1 MWSLFQNILCQYSLV
16 CSSFSHLRP
25 PSINHTYLTVLWTS
39 RHYTLRVMLWCWGI
53 FPVTSMFSFP
63 LDLLWLPGSMNL
75 SHQRLM
81 VWFFFGGGGWFCCC
95 CYCCCLFFPLFQ
107 EINKLFSTKGLG
119 VTILGF
125 CGSRMISG
133 TDSFFVSIVVCSFTC
148 FYNLRNIRKPFSTHK
163 PWKADPLNHTFF
175 SVTSPMCKVGE
186 AGTMPQHEQVPAT
199 KPDTLT

>member
-1 MWSLFQNILCQYSLV
+1 MDQQALYLEGYAMMLRNISCYFHVLIPLGSSLASRLNELISPETDGLV
-16 CSSFSHLRP
+16 
-25 PSINHTYLTVLWTS
+25 
-39 RHYTLRVMLWCWGI
+39 
-53 FPVTSMFSFP
+53 
-63 LDLLWLPGSMNL
+63 
-75 SHQRLM
+75 
-81 VWFFFGGGGWFCCC
+81 FFLGGGWFCCC